1 MFRAI
6 LSVFNPLVYVLS
18 VCFQTTLIYTII
30 RHSPKNLSTLKII
43 LLINCF
49 SQSIQSSMAFITQ
62 IRYVSNLVPLQ
73 LWSYGPCRHFE
84 AFICYSMMHVL
95 QTSSLISGWT
105 VFLTTFMKYQAAKHV
120 VLPKKN
126 IWIVIC
132 VIFAIISV
140 SVACEIYLIIIQA
153 LPQDIRKSYESIN
166 KNLEEYS
173 VIGIMNY
180 SFLPSSINGVIV
192 NGLVVVVPISCL
204 TLRRKIFKLLS
215 GPNKSSDTLYLQN
228 RIFLQGL
235 TFQIFGHILVYVPI
249 YICTFISFITKTEY
263 TFSQFFIFVLP
274 SLTTVVDPVITMY
287 FVTPYRKKLLCWMR
301 SAQNKVFSASGS
313 TFAVSIIN

>member
-95 QTSSLISGWT
+95 QVSYMWRS
-105 VFLTTFMKYQAAKHV
+105 VFVK
-120 VLPKKN
+120 
-126 IWIVIC
+126 
-132 VIFAIISV
+132 
-140 SVACEIYLIIIQA
+140 CE
-153 LPQDIRKSYESIN
+153 
-166 KNLEEYS
+166 
-173 VIGIMNY
+173 
-180 SFLPSSINGVIV
+180 
-192 NGLVVVVPISCL
+192 
-204 TLRRKIFKLLS
+204 
-215 GPNKSSDTLYLQN
+215 KSSDEFFDKWMDSFLNNFHEISSSKARCSSKKEYLDCN
-228 RIFLQGL
+228 LCYFCNYFGFSGKLLHSWLKIIFLNY
-235 TFQIFGHILVYVPI
+235 FQDTSMISIKSSDWKLIGHL
-249 YICTFISFITKTEY
+249 
-263 TFSQFFIFVLP
+263 
-274 SLTTVVDPVITMY
+274 
-287 FVTPYRKKLLCWMR
+287 KKY
-301 SAQNKVFSASGS
+301 
-313 TFAVSIIN
+313 